1 MNLDELLNEK
11 IKKVHGKWALVS
23 KSNPD
28 KVLQYYHGKDHP
40 SKEWEKKVERRIHA
54 FSHMNEA
61 DIHKTIDDIRQNV
74 HADEL
79 EGLKRYSN
87 AQLADWLKRLT
98 AKNKSVIGP
107 AMATVDS
114 LGPLAKPFAR
124 TFVQR
129 QYPTVDNDEFEQM
142 WGVWNRMDDETRS
155 AIKAGDLSTLDPRD
169 EHGFVKETND
179 DIILNSINEYNTDSI
194 DPGYDELFV
203 PMGLL
208 NRFKDSGWYPFEG
221 GRDQA
226 VLSKRNSPYVLK
238 IVGRGSHNRID
249 AIRQYVNFF
258 RHNQHNPHFPKVGG
272 DRMLTWEGKKYYAYT
287 QEELTGLP
295 SDAIMDYLEATME
308 SFGHSGKQPNF
319 DKIPEGLSV
328 KQVKGLMNA
337 VNELLASGIGN
348 THVFDLSNV
357 LNIMQRKNGQ
367 LVIVDPFTSFDRLD
381 PSEEYMSEAD
391 DDYETWKQRAIERAK
406 RQAEKKRAELQ
417 QVMKGVETDPEKLA
431 LQGTIQAARAEL
443 NKRKREDQEKLAKL
457 TAKIEAMS
465 DSELDQLISATW
477 ASQRNSQ
484 FYKFLKSVKAERAE
498 AKQAKQ
504 DLLRSVAGNVQ
515 GKQTHKTAPAQ
526 DAPWTQMGIDRKS
539 FRKILNNPQHPKHR
553 EARSLHAQYKPVA
566 EDLTRRDFLKG
577 VGAVGALGLASSAAK
592 AFGLKD
598 PTKTADSDEQYKRFV
613 GTSQSP
619 LHADPRL
626 DLNNTYNR
634 VGVNQRGSQFS
645 VVLTKD
651 HGLYLYFE
659 VTDFAESPYAYIEL
673 RNGEKY
679 KFRKRTLRNNIFTIE
694 DDRIAAT
701 LLNYEGPFN
710 LYVDND
716 VYTFNIAS
724 SPDAQKLYRW
734 WKEGKH
740 EGL

>member
-61 DIHKTIDDIRQNV
+61 DINKTIDDIRQNV

-87 AQLADWLKRLT
+87 AQLSDWLKRLT
-98 AKNKSVIGP
+98 AKNKSAIGP

-169 EHGFVKETND
+169 EHGFIKET
-179 DIILNSINEYNTDSI
+179 
-194 DPGYDELFV
+194 
-203 PMGLL
+203 
-208 NRFKDSGWYPFEG
+208 
-221 GRDQA
+221 
-226 VLSKRNSPYVLK
+226 
-238 IVGRGSHNRID
+238 
-249 AIRQYVNFF
+249 
-258 RHNQHNPHFPKVGG
+258 
-272 DRMLTWEGKKYYAYT
+272 
-287 QEELTGLP
+287 
-295 SDAIMDYLEATME
+295 
-308 SFGHSGKQPNF
+308 
-319 DKIPEGLSV
+319 
-328 KQVKGLMNA
+328 
-337 VNELLASGIGN
+337 
-348 THVFDLSNV
+348 
-357 LNIMQRKNGQ
+357 
-367 LVIVDPFTSFDRLD
+367 
-381 PSEEYMSEAD
+381 
-391 DDYETWKQRAIERAK
+391 DDYDTWKQRAIERAK

-417 QVMKGVETDPEKLA
+417 QATARVQQDPEKIK
-431 LQGTIQAARAEL
+431 LQKTIQSARAEL
-443 NKRKREDQEKLAKL
+443 NKRKREAEQKMELLAQEYYKLPDEVLNNIIVRYSKGPAG
-457 TAKIEAMS
+457 AQS
-465 DSELDQLISATW
+465 DFVQWLLAIKKKKDE
-477 ASQRNSQ
+477 
-484 FYKFLKSVKAERAE
+484 ERYGADR
-498 AKQAKQ
+498 QM
-504 DLLRSVAGNVQ
+504 DLLRSVAGTLQ
-515 GKQTHKTAPAQ
+515 GNQSQKIAPAQ
-526 DAPWTQMGIDRKS
+526 NAPWTQMGIDRKS

-553 EARSLHAQYKPVA
+553 EARSLDAQYRPVE

-577 VGAVGALGLASSAAK
+577 VGAVGALGLASGAAK

-598 PTKTADSDEQYKRFV
+598 PTKTADRDEQYKRFT

-626 DLNNTYNR
+626 DLNNKYNR
-634 VGVNQRGSQFS
+634 VGVNQRGSEFS